1 MADERK
7 AAFEIHQRDGRRFVR
22 RKREGFAVIDKDTIG
37 RPEPRHAVRQASLI
51 GTEAEEEP
59 ERPNVR
65 RQTVLCALTAMAT
78 LALAAAFV
86 TWKVTERARPVSG
99 VEANGVQTALLQD
112 TTPADQSFSLNVGDI
127 AVDKSGRTFF
137 HVTLTNDSDQ
147 ARDVTMTLSA
157 TLEGTDEKGG
167 NWTSEV
173 TAVRADAAAPNVAWH
188 EDRIHVIDVDPH
200 TSRGF
205 DLYPSLEN
213 VDVGKAKPTRISKV
227 DLRLD
232 QSAPSGPQRR
242 RVAAKDLTYRQYISE
257 DGKNVMVSGEF
268 LNDTGQP
275 LDKARIAVWFIDT
288 GLGISGTTEPLGKDA
303 PKGLRIGYVELGH
316 VMSGQ
321 LVPFEGK
328 FAIGDTKAAQAHVI
342 ALVA

>member
-7 AAFEIHQRDGRRFVR
+7 TAFEIRQRDGRRFVR
-22 RKREGFAVIDKDTIG
+22 RKRDRFEVIDKDAIG
-37 RPEPRHAVRQASLI
+37 RPEPQHMMRQASLI
-51 GTEAEEEP
+51 GTETQETP
-59 ERPNVR
+59 EQPNVR

-78 LALAAAFV
+78 LAVAAAFI

-99 VEANGVQTALLQD
+99 VESNGVQTALLQD
-112 TTPADQSFSLNVGDI
+112 TTPAEESFSLNTGNVT
-127 AVDKSGRTFF
+127 VDKSGRTFF

-147 ARDVTMTLSA
+147 TRDVTMTLSA

-173 TAVRADAAAPNVAWH
+173 SSIRADAPAQNVAWH
-188 EDRIHVIDVDPH
+188 EDRIHVIDVDAH

-227 DLRLD
+227 DLKLD
-232 QSAPSGPQRR
+232 QSAPSDPQRR

-288 GLGISGTTEPLGKDA
+288 SLNVSGATEPLGKNA

-316 VMSGQ
+316 VMNGQ

-328 FAIGDTKAAQAHVI
+328 FEIGDTKAAQAHAI